1 MPQNRYEIWCHE
13 ESRSWKAFREMSED
27 MRSTLTKT
35 GWILV
40 VTYGEPDARQRQSG
54 GCGTA
59 RQADG
64 SKSGR

>member
-27 MRSTLTKT
+27 TRSTLAKT
-35 GWILV
+35 GWKLV
-40 VTYGEPDARQRQSG
+40 VTYGEPDRQSG

-59 RQADG
+59 RQTDG
-64 SKSGR
+64 SRSGR